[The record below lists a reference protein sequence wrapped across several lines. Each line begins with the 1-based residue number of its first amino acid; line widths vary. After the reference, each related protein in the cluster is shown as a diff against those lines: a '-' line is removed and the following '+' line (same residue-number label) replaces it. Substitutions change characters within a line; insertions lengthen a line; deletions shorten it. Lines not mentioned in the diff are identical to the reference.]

1 MRIIK
6 SFIVAFSMYSRIPMP
21 RFTWDSEDM
30 KYHLIFFPWIGAV
43 IGLLEYGLLLLTEKY
58 GFPNAAFAALAIAI
72 PLIVTGGF
80 HLDGFM
86 DVEDAISSFKT
97 REERL
102 EILKDPHIG
111 AFSVINVIIVGLLLF
126 ASILIMDRESFI
138 IWSFSF
144 FMARALSGMLVVK
157 GKKAKSE
164 GMLYSEAKNTS
175 DKPVFV
181 ILCIELIMSFCLA
194 FIVSAFRAVYA
205 FIIPIVTV
213 YMLQK
218 RANRLFGG
226 ITGDVAGW
234 YVVNAEFLAALF
246 LALFKFF

>member
-1 MRIIK
+1 MRFLK
-6 SFIVAFSMYSRIPMP
+6 AFVVAFSMYSRIPMP
-21 RFTWDSEDM
+21 KFTWDSEDM
-30 KYHLIFFPWIGAV
+30 KYHLIFFPWVGAV
-43 IGLLEYGLLLLTEKY
+43 IGALEYGLLLLTEKY

-181 ILCIELIMSFCLA
+181 SLCIELILSFCLA
-194 FIVSAFRAVYA
+194 FVISPFRACFA
-205 FIIPIVTV
+205 FVIPIVTV
-213 YMLQK
+213 LTLAK
-218 RANRLFGG
+218 KAGRLFGG

-234 YVVNAEFLAALF
+234 YVVNAEFLSAIF
-246 LALFKFF
+246 LALYRYL

>member
-1 MRIIK
+1 MRLIK

-30 KYHLIFFPWIGAV
+30 KYHLIFFPWVGAV
-43 IGLLEYGLLLLTEKY
+43 IGALEYGLLLLTEKY
-58 GFPNAAFAALAIAI
+58 SFPSAAFASLAIAI
-72 PLIVTGGF
+72 PLIITGGF

-111 AFSVINVIIVGLLLF
+111 AFSVINVIIVGLLVF

-138 IWSFSF
+138 IWGFSF

-157 GKKAKSE
+157 GKKAKSD

-181 ILCIELIMSFCLA
+181 VLCVELVLSFFLA
-194 FIVSAFRAVYA
+194 ITVSPFRACFA
-205 FIIPIVTV
+205 FVIPIVTV
-213 YMLQK
+213 LTLSK

-234 YVVNAEFLAALF
+234 YVVNAEFLAAMF
-246 LALFKFF
+246 LALYKYF

>member
-21 RFTWDSEDM
+21 RFTWDSDDM

-58 GFPNAAFAALAIAI
+58 GFPNAAFGALAIAI

-164 GMLYSEAKNTS
+164 GMLYSEAQNTS

-234 YVVNAEFLAALF
+234 YLVNAEVLAALF